1 MPSRRNLIHLRGI
14 LSFILLSLLANAL
27 LVANGLAADGNEKI
41 IFLHHST
48 GGAVYAQGEV
58 DNWIG
63 AYNADNGTAYQIEE
77 RAYPNSPYPW
87 SNYPYDYWNLWLN
100 GACDNAQAGIACMDS
115 LARDYDVVI
124 FKHCFPGAGVLEDT
138 GTPDIASPRKS
149 LENYKLQYR
158 ALRDLMDSYT
168 GTQFIVWTL
177 APLHRLATS
186 TSNAGRARDFVDW
199 VRSDWL
205 SEDGRSH
212 PNIAIFDFWGYA
224 AEENDGTST
233 GQGPVNTLRYEYEKS
248 HNNSDSHPNTQAN
261 EIIGPHFAEFI
272 VNTIEETTSD
282 DDGGDDTS
290 GDGDQGGDD
299 TGGDDTSSD
308 DTSGDDTSGDDT
320 SGDDTS
326 GDDNQGGNDSG
337 DTTSD
342 EAKDLGG
349 DNGDGS
355 SFGNGCFLTLMT
367 P

>member
-1 MPSRRNLIHLRGI
+1 MIMLNRNLWRLRRAQV
-14 LSFILLSLLANAL
+14 FIVLLLLTHGCIAG
-27 LVANGLAADGNEKI
+27 VAHAGDGDEKI

-48 GGAVYAQGEV
+48 GGAVYAQGGV
-58 DNWIG
+58 DNWIST
-63 AYNADNGTAYQIEE
+63 YNADNGTAYQIEE

-100 GACDNAQAGIACMDS
+100 GACDDAQAGIACMNS

-124 FKHCFPGAGVLEDT
+124 FKHCFPGADLLEDT
-138 GTPDIASPRKS
+138 GNPDIASSRKS

-158 ALRDLMDSYT
+158 ALRDLMDGYT

-186 TSNAGRARDFVDW
+186 TSNAARARDFVDW
-199 VRSDWL
+199 VRSEWL
-205 SEDGRSH
+205 SEDSRSH

-248 HNNSDSHPNTQAN
+248 HSDSDSHPNTQAN

-272 VNTIEETTSD
+272 VDTIEETTSD
-282 DDGGDDTS
+282 DGGGDDTS
-290 GDGDQGGDD
+290 GDGNPGGDD
-299 TGGDDTSSD
+299 GGGDDSNGNGNPG
-308 DTSGDDTSGDDT
+308 GDD
-320 SGDDTS
+320 
-326 GDDNQGGNDSG
+326 GGDSG
-337 DTTSD
+337 AD
-342 EAKDLGG
+342 EAKDLGR

-355 SFGNGCFLTLMT
+355 SFAKGCFLSLMT